1 MAEAAPS
8 AAPAAQPNGAAP
20 KSTVAPV
27 TPPPGGA
34 EGVKAPGPNATPA
47 EKRRYELLVDGQK
60 HVVEGTDEEIQRHLQ
75 MGFGSIRRF
84 EEAKRMKAEA
94 DAAKSTA
101 AERAKADTDAYLR
114 ELGIDPDEYTAR
126 RVLGQVQAAQL
137 TPEQRELAELKAK
150 MAAIET
156 EKAKAAEEAQKAAVE
171 TQAAAMWAQL
181 EPQLFEA
188 CKAHPELPLTK
199 GTMKKLGLMAAKF
212 LDAGLDLTP
221 ADIVAEVVR
230 GEAETMHG
238 RIRAAPIGV
247 LMAWLTKE
255 QRYAVARAVSE
266 EIRAGQRRPDGGPVL
281 PADSD
286 MGGASDA
293 NGQPQKSMTMAE
305 WLRSRGR
312 R

>member
-27 TPPPGGA
+27 TPPSGGA

-126 RVLGQVQAAQL
+126 RVLGQVKAATL
-137 TPEQRELAELKAK
+137 TPEQRELEELRAERARTQ
-150 MAAIET
+150 A

-188 CKAHPELPLTK
+188 CKASKLPLTK
-199 GTMKKLGLMAAKF
+199 GTMKKIGLMTAKF
-212 LDAGLDLTP
+212 LEAGVDLNP
-221 ADIVAEVVR
+221 QNIVAEVER
-230 GEAETMHG
+230 DEETTHLGRLRATPLDVLEVQLTEEQQMG
-238 RIRAAPIGV
+238 IARRVSERIRAKRNAPAGV
-247 LMAWLTKE
+247 APEATE
-255 QRYAVARAVSE
+255 V
-266 EIRAGQRRPDGGPVL
+266 
-281 PADSD
+281 
-286 MGGASDA
+286 GASDA